1 MANTFSFVVVF
12 GCLGFCLAD
21 LKSRLDFLEMQVSRE
36 SFKTRS
42 DMIELRELISSMNS
56 TVSLDGGKVEN
67 NCAIDVKL
75 DKLSE
80 KLEHFMHKQRGR
92 NAALAKAISD
102 EKSVSRKLLK
112 IVRELTDSNTESVLE
127 IEQALEQ
134 SEIERDNFRNE
145 WEMFE
150 DKVKSELNDMAN
162 KSQILHEKF
171 KNFDGNIIIHNFEKK
186 EACPKTWK
194 QDKDTCYLY
203 QNGEK
208 LNWYGARIRCHDLG
222 GKLAE
227 PDTEDKM
234 LYVLS
239 TVDEENIWIGATD
252 DEQEGKWVW
261 ASTQE
266 QVKPYMIW
274 QPNQPNNLYGSQH
287 CMEIGLLSVNDESC
301 MEKNY
306 YVCEKPAAK

>member
-1 MANTFSFVVVF
+1 MASTFSFVVVF
-12 GCLGFCLAD
+12 GCLGFCSANVER
-21 LKSRLDFLEMQVSRE
+21 RLDFLEMQVNRE
-36 SFKTRS
+36 AFKTKS
-42 DMIELRELISSMNS
+42 DILELRELISSMNRTGS
-56 TVSLDGGKVEN
+56 SDCGKVGDTS
-67 NCAIDVKL
+67 AVDMKL
-75 DKLSE
+75 DELME
-80 KLEHFMHKQRGR
+80 KLTHFMHHQHKR

-127 IEQALEQ
+127 IEQVLEQ
-134 SEIERDNFRNE
+134 SKIERDKFKNE

-150 DKVKSELNDMAN
+150 ENVKSELNDMAN

-194 QDKDTCYLY
+194 RDKDTCYLY
-203 QNGEK
+203 QKEEK
-208 LNWYGARIRCHDLG
+208 LNWYGARIRCDDLG

-227 PDTEDKM
+227 PDTEEKM

-239 TVDEENIWIGATD
+239 TVDKENIWIGATD

-266 QVKPYMIW
+266 QVKPYMLW
-274 QPNQPNNLYGSQH
+274 QPNQPNNLFGNQH

-301 MEKNY
+301 MEENY
-306 YVCEKPAAK
+306 YVCEKPVVE